1 VLLLLLIAQRRLLS
15 GHLQLLQLGGP
26 FLHRHSSSSSS
37 SSSSKPRGQ
46 PAGPPKINLSSS
58 SSSSSRGVTPLQVVQ
73 QPRQYPGP
81 LLLHSRQE
89 QGLRR
94 CRLPLGL
101 PLPFAALLLLQQLQA
116 AQRLLPLPQVALL
129 LLVPVQLAVLLP
141 VPQQQQ
147 ARAQQQPL
155 QQQQQTLLV
164 SR

>member
-46 PAGPPKINLSSS
+46 PAGPPKISSSS